1 MKYLIIILTFKFI
14 NGKLNNFSPDQDQVV
29 PFREIKVKTKDLNRE
44 RAEII
49 SNLNQQ
55 KLMKIYL
62 VTKIK

>member
-29 PFREIKVKTKDLNRE
+29 LYREIKVKTKDLNQE

>member
-14 NGKLNNFSPDQDQVV
+14 NCKLNNFSPDQDQVV